1 MSDASILQPGTAQVM
16 SPGIGHNGGPPL
28 IRRESDAIVEIYG
41 ALVQFQGE
49 VQNPPRDR
57 EVEVRSKSGG
67 SYKFKYATLGSIMN
81 TIRKPMADAG
91 LAVIQIITYEPRP
104 WLTTRIIHKSGQWI
118 SCEMPLEDGGG
129 PQAFGSQLTYMRRY
143 SVNTILCLASDED
156 DDANI
161 YEGNQF
167 RDYDAERAALER
179 DMAQQQPPPE
189 PPQEARRPT
198 GRTPASAPPS
208 ATKEDATFRKL
219 VAAFNSAL
227 KNAADPAEADKFWL
241 GDVELRGKMSPAT
254 LAFVTTTYRETWHRE
269 PPADQPEHQAAAE

>member
-1 MSDASILQPGTAQVM
+1 MSDASILSAPPAQVV
-16 SPGIGHNGGPPL
+16 PAP
-28 IRRESDAIVEIYG
+28 IRRESAEIVEIYA

-57 EVEVRSKSGG
+57 EVEVRSKSSG

-81 TIRKPMADAG
+81 TIRAPMANAG
-91 LAVIQIITYEPRP
+91 LAVIQVITYEPRP

-118 SCEMPLEDGGG
+118 SCEMPLEEGGG

-161 YEGNQF
+161 FEGNHF

-179 DMAQQQPPPE
+179 DMAQQQQPE
-189 PPQEARRPT
+189 PPQETRRPT

-241 GDVELRGKMSPAT
+241 DDVELRGKMSPAT